1 MTKKYFFHNGIKSIF
16 LEDGIVKLTLFNS
29 TPNES
34 NPDEIELIC
43 TFDKFKLFS
52 DYMDQEKSKMID
64 FFEKNV
70 KNPTKTVDEVSE
82 KKVKRSILS
91 SVKNEN

>member
-1 MTKKYFFHNGIKSIF
+1 
-16 LEDGIVKLTLFNS
+16 
-29 TPNES
+29 
-34 NPDEIELIC
+34 
-43 TFDKFKLFS
+43 
-52 DYMDQEKSKMID
+52 MDQEKSKMID